1 MNGATANAPC
11 AACTNTDT
19 ATMQTIGLGYEISR
33 GVGNCSFVCEKGF
46 VHRSGGCT
54 PMSPVKLI
62 GSATTYFSGLVSST
76 FDAYTID
83 PTTGVWTDDRDTLS
97 LLLSVA
103 AAVIASGNT
112 TGWTANAQSCER
124 DFANTPRYLTPYTGY
139 QVSTAFLKAT
149 LFGTPDAPPRC
160 AFL

>member
-1 MNGATANAPC
+1 
-11 AACTNTDT
+11 
-19 ATMQTIGLGYEISR
+19 MQTIGLGYEISR
-33 GVGNCSFVCEKGF
+33 GVGNCGFVCKKGF

-54 PMSPVKLI
+54 PMSVVKLI

-83 PTTGVWTDDRDTLS
+83 PTTGVWADDRDTLS

-103 AAVIASGNT
+103 AAAIASGNT
-112 TGWTANAQSCER
+112 TVWTANAQSCPPPA
-124 DFANTPRYLTPYTGY
+124 DFAPPQYLTPYTGY

>member
-1 MNGATANAPC
+1 MNGATADAPC
-11 AACTNTDT
+11 RACTNTDT
-19 ATMQTIGLGYEISR
+19 STMQTIGLGYEISR
-33 GVGNCSFVCEKGF
+33 GVGNCSFVCQRGF

-83 PTTGVWTDDRDTLS
+83 PTTGVWADDRDTLS

-103 AAVIASGNT
+103 ATAIASGNAT
-112 TGWTANAQSCER
+112 VWTANRLSCP
-124 DFANTPRYLTPYTGY
+124 DPTNFVPPQYLTAYTGY
-139 QVSTAFLKAT
+139 QVSTAFAKAT
-149 LFGTPDAPPRC
+149 
-160 AFL
+160 